1 MTLQTQWV
9 AFATMLASGILLGV
23 FLDLYRVLKGRW
35 HLTGWVVALVDLC
48 YWILAAGWVFSVL
61 LWSTWG
67 ELRFYMLLILF
78 AGIGLYYWWFSR
90 PTIKVLL
97 IAIGVVQALI
107 HFFIQLLR
115 TFVWTPLQYGWRLCQ
130 KLVLLM
136 LRLLW
141 AVLRTVAWLLQ
152 PVWRP
157 VRPVL
162 EPLYLPLV
170 HLVLKV
176 YRWLAGISRK
186 VKKVLQKLF
195 HPE

>member
-1 MTLQTQWV
+1 
-9 AFATMLASGILLGV
+9 
-23 FLDLYRVLKGRW
+23 
-35 HLTGWVVALVDLC
+35 
-48 YWILAAGWVFSVL
+48 
-61 LWSTWG
+61 
-67 ELRFYMLLILF
+67 
-78 AGIGLYYWWFSR
+78 GLYYWWFSR

-157 VRPVL
+157 VRSVL

-170 HLVLKV
+170 HFVLKV
-176 YRWLAGISRK
+176 YRWLAGILRK